1 MANKTIGQLD
11 SFGSGATLSTDD
23 LLAVFDSQTGST
35 KKASIAQVKA
45 GMGIQQYSQDGTGEG
60 SVVLGSTNSGNTI
73 TLNKTNSL
81 VGGLNSTVSAE
92 NSLVFGSENTA
103 SGINTVALNQG
114 TTASGNS
121 SIAIGLGTIAQGDDQ
136 LALGKYN
143 IADDTSNYAEVVGN
157 GNSASNRSNARVLDW
172 DGNER
177 LAGTITIN
185 NGAGIISANTE
196 GITLQLK
203 NGTQIVNSL
212 TLTPNGLTATKP
224 QTWEN
229 IYANIKAAL
238 DSSEDRIPTIF
249 SGTANPSSSTGNN
262 GDLYIQYEES

>member
-35 KKASIAQVKA
+35 KKASIEQVKA
-45 GMGIQQYSQDGTGEG
+45 GMGIQQYSKDGTGEG
-60 SVVLGSTNSGNTI
+60 SVILGSTASGNAI
-73 TLNKTNSL
+73 NLNKTNSL
-81 VGGLNSTVSAE
+81 VGGSHSTVSAE
-92 NSLVFGSENTA
+92 NSLAFGSENTA
-103 SGINTVALNQG
+103 SGINTVALNEN
-114 TTASGNS
+114 TTAFGEAST
-121 SIAIGLGTIAQGDDQ
+121 AIGLGTIAQGNNQ

-172 DGNER
+172 QGNER

-185 NGAGIISANTE
+185 NGMGVIFANNE

-203 NGTQIVNSL
+203 DGVQVVNSL

-224 QTWEN
+224 
-229 IYANIKAAL
+229 
-238 DSSEDRIPTIF
+238 
-249 SGTANPSSSTGNN
+249 
-262 GDLYIQYEES
+262 

>member
-11 SFGSGATLSTDD
+11 SFGSGATLTTDD

-81 VGGLNSTVSAE
+81 AGGLNSTVSAE
-92 NSLVFGSENTA
+92 NSLAFGFGNTA
-103 SGINTVALNQG
+103 SEVNTVALNQG

-121 SIAIGLGTIAQGDDQ
+121 STAIGLGTIAQGDNQ

-143 IADDTSNYAEVVGN
+143 IADDNDNYAEVVGN

-172 DGNER
+172 QGNER

-185 NGAGIISANTE
+185 NGTGTISANTE

-203 NGTQIVNSL
+203 SNGQVVNSL
-212 TLTPNGLTATKP
+212 TLTPDGLTANSD
-224 QTWEN
+224 TWEN

-249 SGTANPSSSTGNN
+249 SGTADPSSSTGNN